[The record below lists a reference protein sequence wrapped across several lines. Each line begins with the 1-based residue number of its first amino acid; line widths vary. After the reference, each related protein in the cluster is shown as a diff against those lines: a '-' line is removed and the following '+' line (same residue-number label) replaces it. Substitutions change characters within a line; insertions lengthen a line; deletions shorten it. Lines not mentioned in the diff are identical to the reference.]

1 MSWVSRWINCSV
13 CRPCG
18 GRVHAPSNKS
28 GGSYSLGT
36 PDLST
41 SRSFEPSVSERDLS
55 SQTKRGLLD
64 QAAPTRNRFSKKIR
78 IENSQP
84 ELPLA
89 TMFFSGLE
97 GKWKGQQRKKIV
109 LKRVEEKGV
118 DEQPTSLSSVEPH
131 GVTNVDCLAGE
142 AGLILPPPPGDPR
155 HEAHGVELPRPSKA
169 SGC

>member
-1 MSWVSRWINCSV
+1 MIDANLVVSSFPVVAVSEHLPQSMESIPDKCLGSHDGSIV
-13 CRPCG
+13 LSAG
-18 GRVHAPSNKS
+18 HAEAESMQFPSNKS

-36 PDLST
+36 PDLSV
-41 SRSFEPSVSERDLS
+41 SRSFEPSVSDRDLS

-109 LKRVEEKGV
+109 LKRV
-118 DEQPTSLSSVEPH
+118 
-131 GVTNVDCLAGE
+131 
-142 AGLILPPPPGDPR
+142 
-155 HEAHGVELPRPSKA
+155 
-169 SGC
+169 